1 MVLKKPYGFLIKHFK
16 LIHLLLCIPLIY
28 LVLRTGAIFTFLNDY
43 VSADYY
49 TTLTNIAGTYINAF
63 MYLSIL
69 LVILLVLAIFFLM
82 RQKEKDTKFYLFLML
97 YYILLFILISVSYG
111 ILNSIE
117 AAEIEAQTA
126 RSYRDIAFIVYIPQF
141 FFIIYT
147 ALRGIGFN
155 IKKFNFDEDA
165 KELEITDVDSEEFE
179 LILGKNNYKYKR
191 TLRRFIREFKYYV
204 LENKITFTILASV
217 VVIALGTVLYLN
229 FEVFHKTY
237 RQTQAIT
244 HNHLNVTVTKSILT
258 NMDIGGNTLPDN
270 KYYLAIAVKIKNNL
284 TSWATLDYE
293 NFKASVGNIQIS
305 PTLDKSSLFPDLGLP
320 LSRDTRF
327 KGKEENTYVLTYEID
342 SSLINSNINLQI
354 LEALG
359 IEVGSITPVYK
370 NVNLNYNKIFSQEEQ
385 RTIAL
390 GKILELSETDLGM
403 VTLEINNY
411 KMQSSYEYTYGN
423 NLKNKVS
430 AKSSNNTLL
439 ILNKNFNMDKYTMYY
454 KSRQGE
460 SNFVKDFI
468 KLRYSMFDE
477 SKTITPTNLTPKE
490 LNGEWVL
497 EIPKE
502 VTYADKIDLLVSIR
516 DKVYVMELKKP

>member
-28 LVLRTGAIFTFLNDY
+28 LVIRTGAIFTFLNDY

-49 TTLTNIAGTYINAF
+49 TTLTNIAGTYINVF
-63 MYLSIL
+63 MYLAIL

-82 RQKEKDTKFYLFLML
+82 RQKEKDTKFYLFLMI

-111 ILNSIE
+111 ILNSVE

-126 RSYRDIAFIVYIPQF
+126 RSYRDISFIIYIPQF

-155 IKKFNFDEDA
+155 IKKFNFEEDA

-179 LILGKNNYKYKR
+179 LVLGKNNYKYKR
-191 TLRRFIREFKYYV
+191 TLRRFIREFKYYI
-204 LENKITFTILASV
+204 LENKITFAILATV
-217 VVIALGTVLYLN
+217 VVIAIGTVLYLN

-237 RQTQAIT
+237 RQTQAVT

-258 NMDIGGNTLPDN
+258 NMDIGGNLFPDN

-293 NFKASVGNIQIS
+293 NFKAAVGNKQIS
-305 PTLDKSSLFPDLGLP
+305 PTLDKSALFPDLGLP

-327 KGKEENTYVLTYEID
+327 KGKEENIYVLTYEID
-342 SSLINSNINLQI
+342 SSLINNNITLQI
-354 LEALG
+354 LESLS

-370 NVNLNYNKIFSQEEQ
+370 TVNLNYKKIFSQEEQ
-385 RTIAL
+385 RTTEL
-390 GKILELSETDLGM
+390 GKSLELSETDLGR
-403 VTLEINNY
+403 VVIKLNNY
-411 KMQSSYEYTYGN
+411 RLQNSYEYTYGN

-430 AKSSNNTLL
+430 AKSSNTTLL
-439 ILNKNFNMDKYTMYY
+439 ILDKNFNMDQYTQYY

-460 SNFVKDFI
+460 ASFI
-468 KLRYSMFDE
+468 KDVIKVRYSVGD
-477 SKTITPTNLTPKE
+477 SKTVIPTNVTPKE
-490 LNGEWVL
+490 LNREWVL
-497 EIPKE
+497 EVPKE
-502 VTYADKIDLLVSIR
+502 ITYADKIDLLVSIR
-516 DKVYVMELKKP
+516 DKVYVMEIKKP